1 MKHKSLK
8 LSFSANREEG
18 LGSAMP
24 CDPWDWAEAF
34 TPLSFSTHYVSYTAY
49 ALSGV
54 PAINKR

>member
-8 LSFSANREEG
+8 LSFSTNREEG

-34 TPLSFSTHYVSYTAY
+34 TPLSFCTHYISDAAY
-49 ALSGV
+49 GLRGLL
-54 PAINKR
+54 AINKK

>member
-8 LSFSANREEG
+8 LSFSANRGEG

-34 TPLSFSTHYVSYTAY
+34 TPLSFSTRYVSDA
-49 ALSGV
+49 AWGLSGV
-54 PAINKR
+54 PAINKK